1 MNRLAYRAA
10 LAILASLALQR
21 SACAQPAE
29 SEREPR
35 RPPAA
40 QAPAIPLA
48 AEGFCV
54 VTLHDQRA
62 WQQGDPRVAVV
73 FDGRIY
79 RFATGRELEIFAAA
93 PTVYAPVLGGDC
105 LTTFAETGQR
115 VPGKIQLGVVQGGR
129 LHFFADA
136 DARSKF
142 LADPARY
149 ADADVADDGRCLVT
163 RVDRQREVQGLPE
176 TAVLS
181 GGLRRLFAGAYEQS
195 LYLQNPARYDAESS
209 SPTPGQAVAVGQ
221 VAQLPPEVAA
231 AVAPAADAT
240 ARRKAAS
247 TASESGGDEADLSN
261 EPMIGGYCPVAIRQR
276 GVWVRGRYEDR
287 VELNGLVFYTA
298 GKKEQAAFQANPAQ
312 FMPVL
317 GGECPVSLLDLGQ
330 KVRGSIYHAA
340 EFEGRLFLFSSAEN
354 KAAFKQA
361 AARYASVDVAAHGEC
376 VVTLAETG
384 RHLPGFPQYIVWH
397 EGLLYRFAGE
407 EEQAKFLAAPEK
419 YAVEKSEQ

>member
-1 MNRLAYRAA
+1 MAVAV
-10 LAILASLALQR
+10 LASLSPHQHV
-21 SACAQPAE
+21 SAQSGERDGRE
-29 SEREPR
+29 SR
-35 RPPAA
+35 RPAAA

-48 AEGFCV
+48 ADGYCV
-54 VTLHDQRA
+54 ASLRDQRA
-62 WQQGDPRVAVV
+62 WQPGDPRIAVV

-79 RFATGRELEIFAAA
+79 QFAGGRQLAIFAAA
-93 PTVYAPVLGGDC
+93 PTVYAPVLSGDC
-105 LTTFAETGQR
+105 LTTFAETGER

-136 DARSKF
+136 QARRKF
-142 LADPARY
+142 LDEPAKYANADI
-149 ADADVADDGRCLVT
+149 ADGGRCLVS
-163 RVDRQREVQGLPE
+163 RVDKQREVQGLPE

-195 LYLQNPARYDAESS
+195 LYLQNPAVYDAKSS
-209 SPTPGQAVAVGQ
+209 SPAPGPTISVGQ
-221 VAQLPPEVAA
+221 LAQLPPEFAA
-231 AVAPAADAT
+231 AAAPAVDAT
-240 ARRKAAS
+240 ELRKAPS
-247 TASESGGDEADLSN
+247 TASESGGDEAALSN

-287 VELNGLVFYTA
+287 VELNGLVFFTA
-298 GKKEQAAFQANPAQ
+298 GKQEQAAFQADPAQ

-330 KVRGSIYHAA
+330 KVRGSIYHAS

-354 KAAFKQA
+354 KAAFKLA

-376 VVTLAETG
+376 VVTLADTG
-384 RHLPGFPQYIVWH
+384 RHLPGFPQYVVWH

-407 EEQAKFLAAPEK
+407 AEQAKFLAAPEK
-419 YAVEKSEQ
+419 YAVQKSEP